1 MEEMKWIIK
10 KYGICFLLALS
21 LTVIGCIV
29 WEKKEA
35 VYPAGSRGVKVP
47 FVQIDSQEQIES
59 GDGAPYAYTEPEC
72 VLLMDE
78 QQKLQNSA
86 VSAAEMCAGFYSAVE
101 SVNDNGEISYASTI
115 ELTEQQRKDII
126 NLLGDNVFIPCI
138 AWGRMHRSQ
147 YTSPLRMEHFLPER
161 LSVGRGYCKPTILG
175 LDGRKTG
182 YRL

>member
-72 VLLMDE
+72 VLSMDE

-86 VSAAEMCAGFYSAVE
+86 VSAAEMCAGFYSAV
-101 SVNDNGEISYASTI
+101 
-115 ELTEQQRKDII
+115 
-126 NLLGDNVFIPCI
+126 
-138 AWGRMHRSQ
+138 
-147 YTSPLRMEHFLPER
+147 
-161 LSVGRGYCKPTILG
+161 
-175 LDGRKTG
+175 
-182 YRL
+182 

>member
-1 MEEMKWIIK
+1 M
-10 KYGICFLLALS
+10 
-21 LTVIGCIV
+21 
-29 WEKKEA
+29 
-35 VYPAGSRGVKVP
+35 AGSRGVKVP
-47 FVQIDSQEQIES
+47 FVQTDSQEQRPL

-72 VLLMDE
+72 VLSMDE

-115 ELTEQQRKDII
+115 ELTEQQRKDIV
-126 NLLGDNVFIPCI
+126 NSLGENVFIPCI